1 LSHDPERD
9 AAAFLGGAMSRRRRR
24 EFEQHVLECDDCWRE
39 VDQGR
44 RGRSLAESGRE
55 LAPQFLRERVRA
67 TVGSIS
73 APRRRIRPALA
84 GGAALILVLVAITA
98 GALLP
103 GLLRDQP
110 EVISAVLEDFEGRTA
125 IGPQVEPRLPELLGD
140 LRLTGARAGR
150 ADGINVVVHTYEDLA
165 GHTVAIYQADGSF
178 PVAEGAD
185 HDALGTTWSITIDGT
200 ELYCADEPTPSL
212 VVGEDAREVRLA
224 AAELRLR

>member
-39 VDQGR
+39 VDEGR

-73 APRRRIRPALA
+73 PPRRRIWAALA
-84 GGAALILVLVAITA
+84 GVAALVVIAIAA
-98 GALLP
+98 GAFLP
-103 GLLRDQP
+103 GLLRGQP
-110 EVISAVLEDFEGRTA
+110 EVISAVLQDFEGDTA
-125 IGPQVEPRLPELLGD
+125 IGPQVKPRLPELLGD

-150 ADGINVVVHTYEDLA
+150 ANGLNVVVHTYEDLA
-165 GHTVAIYQADGSF
+165 GHRVAIYQADGSF
-178 PVAEGAD
+178 PLAEGAD
-185 HDALGTTWSITIDGT
+185 HDALGTTWSVTIDGT
-200 ELYCADEPTPSL
+200 KLFCADEPTPSL

-224 AAELRLR
+224 ATELRLR